1 MGERLKRG
9 WIAYRKYKLVMRII
23 WAVVGVVVGISG
35 CIVFTKVYHN
45 YNAAVWA
52 GLSAV
57 FAIIFLHLNF
67 AVRRDCERQI
77 PRLKFTVIMFIGVT
91 GLMAGVAGFFTNIAL
106 GIARHETGVNTHGNF
121 IVCVWNFMTFKWG
134 LFTFLAARKFR
145 KTYFETDPQ
154 SRGLVQST

>member
-67 AVRRDCERQI
+67 SVRRDCERQI

-106 GIARHETGVNTHGNF
+106 GIARHETGKKCILPLEEWGRGGGEGRMGC
-121 IVCVWNFMTFKWG
+121 VCVCWVGPSFK
-134 LFTFLAARKFR
+134 
-145 KTYFETDPQ
+145 FE
-154 SRGLVQST
+154 SV